1 MDECNPNPSEGI
13 ISADSVLGE
22 AARTVQEL
30 DNYSKARIAQ
40 EENEPPETYLLRFRL
55 GRWRQKVRY
64 SCVSFKR
71 QTWLEIL
78 HLQL

>member
-1 MDECNPNPSEGI
+1 MDECNPNSSEGI

-22 AARTVQEL
+22 ATRTVQEL
-30 DNYSKARIAQ
+30 DNQSKARIAQ
-40 EENEPPETYLLRFRL
+40 AANEPPESYILRIRL
-55 GRWRQKVRY
+55 GSWRQKVRY
-64 SCVSFKR
+64 SRMSFKR